1 LIQIKAG
8 GSLVIPCPE
17 EKLPDA
23 AEVSLMEKRGGAN
36 LRLVPLP
43 EKVTAGYLIWKN
55 LPAGSYSLFVNGV
68 NKMVRIH
75 PGETIEGHV
84 LTPSTTLQLTA
95 NHPVTVNGFE
105 AAEIKLAD
113 GKSAPLCK
121 AAFAECDG
129 LEMTQDFKTIRSGG
143 ANDHA
148 YRVPGVVNYSNL
160 TLKRGVTDS
169 FDLWTWFADSIAD
182 PFLRANAEV
191 VMFAEDGSTE
201 RARFQLSRCIPA
213 KIKAPSLNAKD
224 GTIAIEEY
232 PLDLFSP
239 FWETAVYGGGSVRV
253 AYTGEYPQG
262 IDPHGF
268 HIWQMDENG
277 TLVGG
282 IKQSFPVFNG
292 SYAAIA
298 RDGAISY
305 LPGLGGISSNALAI
319 NGRGEIAGW
328 AQDSASNQ
336 VHLVIWRPRS
346 TLLAATGR

>member
-1 LIQIKAG
+1 MDQAGRVVGWSLTRKGETHAFSWSGHRMKDLNPHRSSWSKATAVDIRG
-8 GSLVIPCPE
+8 DRVALQLREPTIHAAILDQGRLVDLGPPAGIPPGQSDSIGSASLV
-17 EKLPDA
+17 
-23 AEVSLMEKRGGAN
+23 
-36 LRLVPLP
+36 
-43 EKVTAGYLIWKN
+43 
-55 LPAGSYSLFVNGV
+55 
-68 NKMVRIH
+68 
-75 PGETIEGHV
+75 
-84 LTPSTTLQLTA
+84 
-95 NHPVTVNGFE
+95 GF
-105 AAEIKLAD
+105 AD
-113 GKSAPLCK
+113 GLAVGS
-121 AAFAECDG
+121 
-129 LEMTQDFKTIRSGG
+129 SG
-143 ANDHA
+143 
-148 YRVPGVVNYSNL
+148 YRDY
-160 TLKRGVTDS
+160 RGDS
-169 FDLWTWFADSIAD
+169 QQRLWLW
-182 PFLRANAEV
+182 
-191 VMFAEDGSTE
+191 DGSAI
-201 RARFQLSRCIPA
+201 RVLPMVVDNPRYSQLARSISRR
-213 KIKAPSLNAKD
+213 